1 MRKYHWNIAGARQC
15 QSEVNSKLNDLL
27 RLHFLSEK
35 GAGGVNV
42 VKTVDFWQCYH
53 H

>member
-1 MRKYHWNIAGARQC
+1 MPIHAIYMIWLYT
-15 QSEVNSKLNDLL
+15 VNSKLNDLL

-42 VKTVDFWQCYH
+42 VKTVDF
-53 H
+53 